1 MTRLGVL
8 TIGQAPR
15 PDLTPELTALLPEAV
30 VVERGVLDGLTRAEI
45 EARPVAPGDHALTT
59 RLADGGSVVLG
70 ESLVMARLP
79 GVLAELEREVDAVL
93 LACTGAF
100 PDLPHTRPLFVPDRL
115 IAFGAAA
122 LVGAGGTVGVVCPL
136 PEQRADTEAKF
147 GRRLPS
153 GARVVTDVCSPYTGT
168 PDDLAAAARRLA
180 ESGADLLAL
189 DCIGYTED
197 MRARAA
203 AASGLPVVL
212 ARSVCARL
220 AAEVL
225 DSLKAARERGAA

>member
-15 PDLTPELTALLPEAV
+15 PDLVPELTALVPTAA

-45 EARPVAPGDHALTT
+45 EARPVAPDDHALTT
-59 RLADGGSVVLG
+59 RLADGSSVVLG
-70 ESLVMARLP
+70 ESLVMERLP
-79 GVLAELEREVDAVL
+79 GVLADLERGVDAVL

-100 PDLPHTRPLFVPDRL
+100 PELEHAKPLFVPDRL

-122 LVGAGGTVGVVCPL
+122 LLGDTGCVGVVCPL
-136 PEQRADTEAKF
+136 PEQRADTETKF

-153 GARVVTDVCSPYTGT
+153 GARVLTDACSPYTGT
-168 PDDLAAAARRLA
+168 PEELAASARRLA
-180 ESGADLLAL
+180 EGGADLLAL
-189 DCIGYTED
+189 DCIGYTEE

-212 ARSVCARL
+212 ARSVCVRL
-220 AAEVL
+220 ASEVL
-225 DSLKAARERGAA
+225 DSLDARAEAAA

>member
-1 MTRLGVL
+1 MTRLGVI

-15 PDLTPELTALLPEAV
+15 PDLTPEIIALAPDAT

-45 EARPVAPGDHALTT
+45 EARPIPSGDHALTT
-59 RLADGGSVVLG
+59 RLADGTSVVLG
-70 ESLVMARLP
+70 ESLVMERLP
-79 GVLAELEREVDAVL
+79 DLLATLEREVDAVL

-100 PDLPHTRPLFVPDRL
+100 PALEHTRPLFVPDRM

-122 LVGAGGTVGVVCPL
+122 LLGESGVLGVVCPL
-136 PEQRADTEAKF
+136 AEQREDTEAKF
-147 GRRLPS
+147 ARRLPS
-153 GARVVTDVCSPYTGT
+153 GTTVLTDVCSPYTGT
-168 PDDLAAAARRLA
+168 SNDLADAARRLA
-180 ESGADLLAL
+180 ETGADLLAL

-212 ARSVCARL
+212 ARSVCVRL
-220 AAEVL
+220 ASEVL
-225 DSLKAARERGAA
+225 DSFGSRAVVA